1 MNLFRDPSNLPPD
14 AKEWFFLLLFFRK
27 IYENYIEYRNI
38 SGNFVVDG
46 YDTKILSI
54 LQKDGQASMSR
65 LSEQVGLS
73 LSACHRRVKMMEADG
88 RISHYA
94 ARLNRK
100 QVGLEIQVFIEAK
113 LTSQRKENIEAFE
126 KAIHEMPEVLECY
139 LISGEFDYLI
149 RVAAKNTDD
158 YEGLYRNRLTLIPSV
173 AQMKTLL
180 CLSTVKEFRGFHLSE

>member
-1 MNLFRDPSNLPPD
+1 MDR
-14 AKEWFFLLLFFRK
+14 
-27 IYENYIEYRNI
+27 
-38 SGNFVVDG
+38 

-54 LQKDGQASMSR
+54 LQKDGQTSMSR

-73 LSACHRRVKMMEADG
+73 LSACHRRVKMLEADG

-100 QVGLEIQVFIEAK
+100 RVGLEIQVFIEAK

-126 KAIHEMPEVLECY
+126 TAIHNMPEVLECY

-149 RVAAKNTDD
+149 RVAARNTED
-158 YEGLYRNRLTLIPSV
+158 YERLYRDRLTLIPSV